1 MQHQWLLRDAE
12 QTRWLMRYG
21 SRQRVRRAGAAA
33 RRGED
38 RGREEDSSEQD
49 RSEPERTQEDSSEQ
63 DRSEPERTPEAA
75 VKGEV
80 ES

>member
-1 MQHQWLLRDAE
+1 VQHQWLLRDAE

-38 RGREEDSSEQD
+38 RGREEDSSE
-49 RSEPERTQEDSSEQ
+49 
-63 DRSEPERTPEAA
+63 PERTPEAA

>member
-1 MQHQWLLRDAE
+1 MLQELTKKSLDAE

-49 RSEPERTQEDSSEQ
+49 RSEPERT
-63 DRSEPERTPEAA
+63 PEAA

>member
-33 RRGED
+33 RRS
-38 RGREEDSSEQD
+38 EDSGGEQD
-49 RSEPERTQEDSSEQ
+49 SEPER
-63 DRSEPERTPEAA
+63 PPPEAA